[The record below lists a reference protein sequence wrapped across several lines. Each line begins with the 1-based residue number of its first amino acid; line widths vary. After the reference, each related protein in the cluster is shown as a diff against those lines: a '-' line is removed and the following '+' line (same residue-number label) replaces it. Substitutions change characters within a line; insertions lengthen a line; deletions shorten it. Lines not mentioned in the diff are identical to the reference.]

1 MLEAGASIYLAQ
13 RLLCC
18 QFLSSRPTTR
28 DPAERETE
36 CEWRDPEN
44 ACTTGLIQGVST
56 RTLSPKCAGTVGTQR
71 GENAS
76 YRHGGGR
83 TVGISRL
90 RPQSPAPRDPS
101 VSARNDR
108 FAMHESG
115 ILVLIANGH

>member
-1 MLEAGASIYLAQ
+1 MLEAGGSIYLTQ
-13 RLLCC
+13 RLLCRC

-28 DPAERETE
+28 NPAERETE

-56 RTLSPKCAGTVGTQR
+56 RTLSPKCAGKVGTQR

-83 TVGISRL
+83 R
-90 RPQSPAPRDPS
+90 RDFSTTPS
-101 VSARNDR
+101 VSRSAGSFGLR
-108 FAMHESG
+108 SK
-115 ILVLIANGH
+115 

>member
-1 MLEAGASIYLAQ
+1 MNVLFPNGMNIFGSATALP
-13 RLLCC
+13 

-44 ACTTGLIQGVST
+44 ACKTTLIQGVST
-56 RTLSPKCAGTVGTQR
+56 RTLSLMPYRAGKAQHVQF
-71 GENAS
+71 GENALCQ
-76 YRHGGGR
+76 HGRGR

-101 VSARNDR
+101 VSA
-108 FAMHESG
+108 
-115 ILVLIANGH
+115 